1 MLEDRARVGCN
12 ELIKID
18 LLVSSALGVTRQT
31 LIVLLVAENFK
42 EDGKLDVRRD

>member
-18 LLVSSALGVTRQT
+18 LLVSSALGVTPDINRIA
-31 LIVLLVAENFK
+31 LVLKTSKKMVSLM
-42 EDGKLDVRRD
+42 